1 MDHRIA
7 RGQAAPACLEVPVLG
22 GHFFNPYPAGAP
34 CARRFF
40 LGKFPKEL
48 NFAPDFQL
56 RMPILSI
63 ILAMRTMLH
72 SSLIAVGLLFFAA
85 NCGAQ
90 APKQVSPVSPASLAE
105 KGLALAEKGHC
116 TEALPLLKKAI
127 RQISNRELLK
137 KAGLV
142 GVNCA
147 MTHDAYAEVLPFLE
161 VLTKEF
167 PRDPEVL
174 YAAIHAYSDLSFRTS
189 QDLMRE
195 APFSYQVHELNAEA
209 LEVQNKWDEAAAE
222 YRKILEVNPML
233 PGIHARLGRVL
244 LSGPQPSAEAVAQA
258 KKNFEDE
265 LAINP
270 NNAAAEYVLAEIAK
284 NDGDFPTAIR
294 HYTRATTI
302 DTGFA
307 EAYLGL
313 GTVLAANKQFTE
325 AIPPLES
332 YEKLAPDSPTG
343 HYQLAL
349 AYAGAGR
356 KEDAN
361 REAALQRDTAK
372 ALEQIKRRVAE
383 GLEQQKPPQ

>member
-1 MDHRIA
+1 MRSLLA
-7 RGQAAPACLEVPVLG
+7 S
-22 GHFFNPYPAGAP
+22 
-34 CARRFF
+34 F
-40 LGKFPKEL
+40 LAF
-48 NFAPDFQL
+48 
-56 RMPILSI
+56 
-63 ILAMRTMLH
+63 
-72 SSLIAVGLLFFAA
+72 VGLFSCAA
-85 NCGAQ
+85 GGYAQ
-90 APKQVSPVSPASLAE
+90 TPKQASPANPATLAE
-105 KGLALAEKGHC
+105 KGIALAQSGHC
-116 TEALPLLKKAI
+116 TEALPLLKKSI

-142 GVNCA
+142 GINCA
-147 MTHDAYAEVLPFLE
+147 MTHNAALDALPFLE
-161 VLTKEF
+161 VMAKEF

-209 LEVQNKWDEAAAE
+209 LEVQNRWDEAAAE
-222 YRKILEVNPML
+222 YRKILEIDPML

-244 LSGPQPSAEAVAQA
+244 LSGPQPSPEAVAQA

-265 LAINP
+265 LQINP
-270 NNAAAEYVLAEIAK
+270 NNAASEYVLAELAK

-294 HYTRATTI
+294 HYTRATKI
-302 DTGFA
+302 DAGFA

-313 GTVLAANKQFTE
+313 GSVLVTNKQFAE

-356 KEDAN
+356 REDAN